1 MKPGLTRTTQ
11 EKPRRGRPARIVLAE
26 DDDSMRR
33 LVAAVLRRDG
43 FEVLEIEDGVGLLER
58 VGKSILG
65 RSHAGSIQLIIAD
78 NRMPVL
84 SGLDVLGRLR
94 RADDA
99 TPFILI
105 TAFGDTATHSEAA
118 RLGASAV
125 FDKPFDLDDLRL
137 AVRHWT

>member
-1 MKPGLTRTTQ
+1 MKPGLTRTIQ
-11 EKPRRGRPARIVLAE
+11 EQRRRGRPARIVLAE
-26 DDDSMRR
+26 DDESMRR
-33 LVAAVLRRDG
+33 LVAAVLRQDG
-43 FEVLEIEDGVGLLER
+43 FEVIEIEDGVGLLER

-65 RSHAGSIQLIIAD
+65 RSDPGSIQLIIAD

-105 TAFGDTATHSEAA
+105 TAFGDAETHDEAA

-137 AVRHWT
+137 AALHWT